1 MEAQKQ
7 YLIAA
12 AISDI
17 RNSVKE
23 YLALQQLAM
32 ILFEEGDTKR
42 AYAYMDHAMNDAVFC
57 NARQR
62 TIAMADVWPAIEKS
76 HERETKSRTLKLT
89 AALVLISLLS
99 VFLLVMIIYT
109 RRRVVE
115 LRAIRVRL
123 SNTNELLKESNN
135 IKDDISLASLA
146 SVRLTSTNSTAI
158 VNRFIVLLQPISAQN
173 C

>member
-1 MEAQKQ
+1 MKLGDRQTVFVSILLADIYGREENVEAQKQ
-7 YLIAA
+7 SLIAA

-62 TIAMADVWPAIEKS
+62 TISMADVWPAIEKS
-76 HERETKSRTLKLT
+76 HERETKSRTL
-89 AALVLISLLS
+89 
-99 VFLLVMIIYT
+99 
-109 RRRVVE
+109 
-115 LRAIRVRL
+115 
-123 SNTNELLKESNN
+123 
-135 IKDDISLASLA
+135 
-146 SVRLTSTNSTAI
+146 
-158 VNRFIVLLQPISAQN
+158 
-173 C
+173 